1 MNKLDSS
8 VNDNDSYD
16 YQSHEEAPN
25 EGYLDDD
32 LLLTRTE
39 GTLKNGFNSATNVV
53 STQRSNFMNN
63 ASQDPGS
70 GEFEKRIT
78 DIKAKLN

>member
-1 MNKLDSS
+1 MSGQ
-8 VNDNDSYD
+8 NDNESYD
-16 YQSHEEAPN
+16 YQSHGGDTIQ
-25 EGYLDDD
+25 EGYMDDD

-63 ASQDPGS
+63 GGQLQEPGS